1 LREKFLK
8 LFQEEE
14 KHLRRL
20 REAYSLLKELGYE
33 LPLNDKA
40 VEELLKTREGTMA
53 LDQIAYR
60 FSKIQDS
67 LGKLLRAVLYLL
79 GENVEN
85 LSMIDVIST
94 AEKLGFPVSEEKWFE
109 LRGLRNVI
117 AHEYEDETGKIAELV
132 NRVYGELPYLQEL
145 LEYVS
150 RRVR

>member
-85 LSMIDVIST
+85 LSMVDVIST
-94 AEKLGFPVSEEKWFE
+94 AEKLEFPVSEEKWFE
-109 LRGLRNVI
+109 LKGLRNVI

>member
-1 LREKFLK
+1 MREKFLK

>member
-14 KHLRRL
+14 KYLRRL

-40 VEELLKTREGTMA
+40 VEELLKTREGTMV

-85 LSMIDVIST
+85 LSMVDLIST
-94 AEKLGFPVSEEKWFE
+94 AEKLGFPVSEEKCFE
-109 LRGLRNVI
+109 LKGLRNVI

-145 LEYVS
+145 LEYAS